1 MSFFFFSSFP
11 WFTCNADDNSTIFDK
26 HCICCTHLLCFMCQA
41 KSSILS
47 STPTWE
53 PSSVAEVPFKT
64 FPVERLHLGF
74 TSAESVLLT
83 ADCKAVWSVLVC
95 DSWPNKKREPTWL
108 KSFLFSCWF
117 AQLFTNLLVWT
128 LCDSASVCLCYNIHL
143 LCLDQ
148 IYLCVQISFALSLQ

>member
-1 MSFFFFSSFP
+1 MLPTLNVFLFSSFP

-26 HCICCTHLLCFMCQA
+26 HCICCTHLLRFMCQA

-47 STPTWE
+47 STPTWD

-83 ADCKAVWSVLVC
+83 ADCKTVWSILVC
-95 DSWPNKKREPTWL
+95 NSWQNKK
-108 KSFLFSCWF
+108 
-117 AQLFTNLLVWT
+117 N
-128 LCDSASVCLCYNIHL
+128 
-143 LCLDQ
+143 CLDSNHF
-148 IYLCVQISFALSLQ
+148 YSVVDLLSCLLISWSELYVTLLESVFVISYIFFAWT

>member
-1 MSFFFFSSFP
+1 MSFFFSSFP

-47 STPTWE
+47 STPTWD

-74 TSAESVLLT
+74 TSAESVPLA
-83 ADCKAVWSVLVC
+83 ADCCL
-95 DSWPNKKREPTWL
+95 KKELTWL
-108 KSFLFSCWF
+108 KSFSFSCWF
-117 AQLFTNLLVWT
+117 AELFTNLLVWT
-128 LCDSASVCLCYNIHL
+128 SCDSASVCLCYNVHL
-143 LCLDQ
+143 LGLDL
-148 IYLCVQISFALSLQ
+148 IYLCLQISFALSLQQVYWW